1 MYILSPHTMKEPTEK
16 YLQILSH
23 DLKNPITTISLY
35 LEVLLEKL
43 ETEKNTNTDVVK
55 KIQIQVQRLTQ
66 LIDNMAHTDNTN
78 NTNT

>member
-1 MYILSPHTMKEPTEK
+1 MKEPTEK